1 MRKTVI
7 LEEILKEKIID
18 NEIVVENNINL
29 EKEEKINKNTDKK
42 TKKESVKKNINK
54 KS

>member
-7 LEEILKEKIID
+7 LEEILKEKVID

-29 EKEEKINKNTDKK
+29 EKEEKINKSTDKK
-42 TKKESVKKNINK
+42 LKKKVLKKYK
-54 KS
+54 

>member
-7 LEEILKEKIID
+7 LEEILKEKVID

-42 TKKESVKKNINK
+42 LKKKVLKKYK
-54 KS
+54 